1 MLKSKFKN
9 IFQFNSFLLLLIILL
24 FISFHSVPAYSAG
37 QDSTRKYIT
46 IAPGAEYKAGWFHEV
61 FFGEHWRELW
71 TTPIKVEV
79 LDLNAFAGGLTP
91 YKKGGGFQTKSLRF
105 KGNDGRIYKYRSV
118 NKDPSKVLPIE
129 LQQSLVA
136 DVLQDQ
142 ISSSNPLSAI
152 IASPLLNAVG
162 VLNAQP
168 EIVYLADDEKLGE
181 YRNEFSNLLGIIEE
195 HPTDSDDEN
204 SFAGAD
210 KVEDTFTFLDKLEED
225 NENCVAATDY
235 LKSRL
240 MDMFMSDWDRHTDQ
254 WRWARYKKDGKKIW
268 YPIPRDRDQA
278 FCKLDGF
285 LPQIAELA
293 VPQLEG
299 FGDHYPEIEDLTW
312 SGRFLDRRL
321 LTTITKA
328 EWDSVTRFVYSH
340 LTDEVIK
347 NSVRQLPEEYFN
359 IAGDYLIT
367 NLKIRRERLIEA
379 SEEYYVLVF
388 TYVDLRGSNKAE
400 YAEIKRLNDDEV
412 EVSIYDL
419 KKNRKKKD
427 IPFLHRIFN
436 YNETEEIRIEMLGG
450 DDSVVVKGDVAS
462 SIQLRINGGDGKDKL
477 IDSSGVN
484 GILFSILPVLAIP
497 ERKTIFYDEDDNT
510 EFIERAGT
518 VIIQDKYPVPK
529 DYFEKYE
536 PAVRDWGF
544 DWKFGPMANY
554 ETDEGVL
561 IGGGPILYKFGY
573 KIEPYVFRLQAYAA
587 YATRINSYMLDLNG
601 EIFGA
606 IKNASIGF
614 DIMRSELSISNFY
627 GFGNQTQ
634 RKAYLVDRDYYKAE
648 FEEVRLATQIKFFLL
663 KNFTLITEANVK
675 YTHVENL
682 NSKRSHFGNSGND
695 RLIKQLNPFG
705 IDKNSF
711 LNLSVQAIYDTRDN
725 IVSPLNGYVLD
736 FKSSVNPELL
746 RRNEEFVKLALD
758 AKTYVPFNFITSW
771 VLALRARGEK
781 LFGDYPFYEA
791 AFLGGTETLRGF
803 DRQRFAGEASLLG
816 NAELRFY
823 VTKINIVVPTAIG
836 LTAFTESGRVF
847 IKGEHSEKWHT
858 SVGAGVWASIINR
871 DITFSA
877 SYAKSYED
885 WGVYAVY
892 GFTF

>member
-1 MLKSKFKN
+1 MLKRKLLN
-9 IFQFNSFLLLLIILL
+9 IYSFRFFLLILL
-24 FISFHSVPAYSAG
+24 FVFSLSASVSYP
-37 QDSTRKYIT
+37 QQNDSTKSFVT
-46 IAPGAEYKAGWFHEV
+46 IVPGPEYKAGWFHEI

-79 LDLNAFAGGLTP
+79 LDLKTFAGGLVP
-91 YKKGGGFQTKSLRF
+91 LKKGGGFQTKSLRF
-105 KGNDGRIYKYRSV
+105 KGKDGKVYKFRSI
-118 NKDPSKVLPIE
+118 NKYPAKVLPKE
-129 LQQSLVA
+129 LQQSVVA

-152 IASPLLNAVG
+152 IATPLLNAVG

-168 EIVYLADDEKLGE
+168 KVVYLKGDDKLGE
-181 YRNEFSNLLGIIEE
+181 FRDEFSNLLGIIEE
-195 HPTDSDDEN
+195 HPSKSDDD
-204 SFAGAD
+204 SAGFAGSD
-210 KVEDTFTFLDKLEED
+210 KVEDTFTFLDKLEDD

-240 MDMFMSDWDRHTDQ
+240 MDMFMCDWDRHTDQ
-254 WRWARYKKDGKKIW
+254 WRWARYKKDNKKVW

-278 FCKLDGF
+278 FCKLDGL

-321 LTTITKA
+321 LTTITKT

-340 LTDEVIK
+340 LTDNVIK
-347 NSVRQLPEEYFN
+347 DAVNQLPEEYIK
-359 IAGDYLIT
+359 IAGNYLVT

-379 SEEYYVLVF
+379 SEEYYELVF
-388 TYVDLRGSNKAE
+388 LYVDLRGSNKAE
-400 YAEIKRLNDDEV
+400 YAEINRLNDDV
-412 EVSIYDL
+412 VKVSIYDL
-419 KKNRKKKD
+419 KKDRTKKD
-427 IPFLHRIFN
+427 SPFLHRI
-436 YNETEEIRIEMLGG
+436 YNCDETEELRIEMLGG
-450 DDSVVVKGDVAS
+450 DDSVVVKGDVGT
-462 SIQLRINGGDGKDKL
+462 SIQVRVNGGEGKDKL
-477 IDSSGVN
+477 YDSSSVN
-484 GILFSILPVLAIP
+484 GILFSVIPLLAIP
-497 ERKTIFYDEDDNT
+497 ERKTIFYDEGDET
-510 EFIERAGT
+510 EFVERTGT
-518 VIIQDKYPVPK
+518 VIVQDKYPKPK

-536 PAVRDWGF
+536 PPVRDWGF

-573 KIEPYVFRLQAYAA
+573 KVEPYVFRLQAYAA
-587 YATRINSYMLDLNG
+587 YATRINSYMVDFNG

-648 FEEVRLATQIKFFLL
+648 FEELRLATQIKFFLL
-663 KNFTLITEANVK
+663 KNFTLIAEANVK

-682 NSKRSHFGNSGND
+682 NPKHSHFGNSRSD

-711 LNLSVQAIYDTRDN
+711 LNLSIRAIYDTRDN
-725 IVSPLNGYVLD
+725 IVSPVNGYVLD

-746 RRNEEFVKLALD
+746 RRNEEFVKLSLD

-823 VTKINIVVPTAIG
+823 VTKINVIVPTAIG
-836 LTAFTESGRVF
+836 LTTFTESGRVF
-847 IKGEHSEKWHT
+847 IKGEHSDKWHT
-858 SVGAGVWASIINR
+858 SVGAGVWVSIINR